1 MWNLVKKFRH
11 SMINELLQ
19 PTLMVPFEKAR
30 MDGLFGMI

>member
-1 MWNLVKKFRH
+1 
-11 SMINELLQ
+11 MINELLQ